1 VSKFKIELFCFVKK
15 IKWRAWIVPLKSDI
29 YRLNFICNIL
39 LSGDFLLIYRLKI
52 SVLRRGKKRDFAHL
66 TERNL

>member
-1 VSKFKIELFCFVKK
+1 M
-15 IKWRAWIVPLKSDI
+15 PLKSDI